1 MKIKDWLFR
10 KKKQREKL
18 EVIWL
23 EETNSTNDEIR
34 KSTSSSSRR
43 MSVVVADYQRSGRGQ
58 ATNQWESEAGKN
70 LLFSI
75 MIHPLMVPVRNQFLL
90 SMAGGLALKE
100 VLDSY
105 TPEIT
110 LKWPND
116 VYWRDRK
123 ISGTLIETTLSA
135 GHIKDCIFG
144 IGLNVNQQVFK
155 SDAPNPVSLAQI
167 LGHEIDRKKLLDE
180 LLSAFDK
187 YYSWIENGQYG
198 DISTLY
204 HEALYHRQGFYP
216 YRDVASGEVFEA
228 AIIEVEDDGTLVV
241 RNREG
246 IISEYRFKE
255 LESLKTSTAPSE
267 RGKCSLDAKEKQ

>member
-1 MKIKDWLFR
+1 MKIRDWLFS
-10 KKKQREKL
+10 KKKQREKP

-23 EETNSTNDEIR
+23 DEIR
-34 KSTSSSSRR
+34 KLMPSNSQR

-58 ATNQWESEAGKN
+58 AANRWESEAGKN

-75 MIHPLMVPVRNQFLL
+75 MTHPLMVPVRNQFLL

-100 VLDSY
+100 VLDGY
-105 TPEIT
+105 TTEIT

-116 VYWRDRK
+116 VYWRNRK

-167 LGHEIDRKKLLDE
+167 SGH
-180 LLSAFDK
+180 
-187 YYSWIENGQYG
+187 ENGQYG
-198 DISTLY
+198 DISALY
-204 HEALYHRQGFYP
+204 HEALYHRHGFYP
-216 YRDVASGEVFEA
+216 YRDVASGEVFDA

-246 IISEYRFKE
+246 VIREYRFKE
-255 LESLKTSTAPSE
+255 LESLKSSPQPS
-267 RGKCSLDAKEKQ
+267 

>member
-1 MKIKDWLFR
+1 
-10 KKKQREKL
+10 
-18 EVIWL
+18 
-23 EETNSTNDEIR
+23 
-34 KSTSSSSRR
+34 
-43 MSVVVADYQRSGRGQ
+43 
-58 ATNQWESEAGKN
+58 
-70 LLFSI
+70 
-75 MIHPLMVPVRNQFLL
+75 MVPVRNQFLL

-100 VLDSY
+100 VLDGY
-105 TPEIT
+105 TTEIT

-116 VYWRDRK
+116 VYWRNRK

-167 LGHEIDRKKLLDE
+167 SGHEIDRKKLLNK

-198 DISTLY
+198 DISALY
-204 HEALYHRQGFYP
+204 HEALYHRHGFYP
-216 YRDVASGEVFEA
+216 YRDVASGEVFDA

-246 IISEYRFKE
+246 VIREYRFKE
-255 LESLKTSTAPSE
+255 LESLKSSPQPS
-267 RGKCSLDAKEKQ
+267 

>member
-10 KKKQREKL
+10 KKKQREKP

-43 MSVVVADYQRSGRGQ
+43 MSVVAADYQRSGRGQ

-198 DISTLY
+198 DISALY

-255 LESLKTSTAPSE
+255 LESLKISTAPSE
-267 RGKCSLDAKEKQ
+267 EGKCSLNANEKQ

>member
-1 MKIKDWLFR
+1 M
-10 KKKQREKL
+10 
-18 EVIWL
+18 
-23 EETNSTNDEIR
+23 EETTSTNIYIKGVALEADE
-34 KSTSSSSRR
+34 
-43 MSVVVADYQRSGRGQ
+43 MVVVSTLWQTAGRGQ
-58 ATNQWESEAGKN
+58 GVNRWESERGKN

-75 MIHPLMVPVRNQFLL
+75 MTHPLMVPVRNQFLL

-100 VLDSY
+100 VLDGY
-105 TPEIT
+105 TTEIT

-167 LGHEIDRKKLLDE
+167 SGHEIDRKKLLEE

-198 DISTLY
+198 DISALY
-204 HEALYHRQGFYP
+204 HEALYHRHGFYP
-216 YRDVASGEVFEA
+216 YRDVASGEVFDA

-246 IISEYRFKE
+246 VIREYRFKE
-255 LESLKTSTAPSE
+255 LESLKSSPQPS
-267 RGKCSLDAKEKQ
+267 

>member
-1 MKIKDWLFR
+1 
-10 KKKQREKL
+10 
-18 EVIWL
+18 
-23 EETNSTNDEIR
+23 
-34 KSTSSSSRR
+34 
-43 MSVVVADYQRSGRGQ
+43 MSVVVADYQRLGRGQ

-167 LGHEIDRKKLLDE
+167 SGHEIDRKKLLEE

-198 DISTLY
+198 DVSACY
-204 HEALYHRQGFYP
+204 HEALYRRKGFYP
-216 YRDVASGEVFEA
+216 YREVASNEVFEA
-228 AIIEVEDDGTLVV
+228 AIIEVEDDGTIVV
-241 RNREG
+241 RDREG
-246 IISEYRFKE
+246 VIREYKFKE
-255 LESLKTSTAPSE
+255 IECINSQS
-267 RGKCSLDAKEKQ
+267 

>member
-10 KKKQREKL
+10 KKKQREKP

-267 RGKCSLDAKEKQ
+267 EGKCSLNANEKQ

>member
-1 MKIKDWLFR
+1 MKIRDWLFS
-10 KKKQREKL
+10 KKKQREKP

-23 EETNSTNDEIR
+23 EETTSTNDEIR
-34 KSTSSSSRR
+34 KLMPSNSQR

-58 ATNQWESEAGKN
+58 AANRWESEAGKN

-75 MIHPLMVPVRNQFLL
+75 MTHPLMVPVRNQFLL

-100 VLDSY
+100 VLDGY
-105 TPEIT
+105 TTEIT

-167 LGHEIDRKKLLDE
+167 SGHEIDRKKLLNE

-198 DISTLY
+198 DISALY
-204 HEALYHRQGFYP
+204 HEALYHRHGFYP
-216 YRDVASGEVFEA
+216 YRDVASGEVFDA

-246 IISEYRFKE
+246 VIREYRFKE
-255 LESLKTSTAPSE
+255 LESLKSSSQPS
-267 RGKCSLDAKEKQ
+267 

>member
-10 KKKQREKL
+10 KKKQREKP

-198 DISTLY
+198 DISALY

-255 LESLKTSTAPSE
+255 LESLKISTAPSE
-267 RGKCSLDAKEKQ
+267 EGKCSLNANEKQ

>member
-10 KKKQREKL
+10 KKRQREKP

-34 KSTSSSSRR
+34 KSMSSSSRR

-58 ATNQWESEAGKN
+58 ATNQWESEVGKN

-198 DISTLY
+198 DISALY

-267 RGKCSLDAKEKQ
+267 EGKCSLNADKKQ